1 MSILLNRFGEG
12 SALTEMPP
20 ELPACADPPGA
31 LSEENFRLC
40 WLFWFPISSCQMENS
55 SFFLF
60 FLLFNLKL
68 LI

>member
-31 LSEENFRLC
+31 LSEENFRVC
-40 WLFWFPISSCQMENS
+40 WLFWFPMSSCQMENC
-55 SFFLF
+55 SF
-60 FLLFNLKL
+60 
-68 LI
+68 

>member
-31 LSEENFRLC
+31 LSEENFRVC
-40 WLFWFPISSCQMENS
+40 WLFWFPISSCQTENC
-55 SFFLF
+55 FFCFGLS
-60 FLLFNLKL
+60 LFNLKR